1 MIDEKE
7 KTALAA
13 SVGADERQPFQPC
26 DTQIITTENAEI
38 NYPDEIFSKEY
49 EEISRQMQRMN
60 DPAYLHTVS
69 MNELYETVYQSR
81 PPVIDGLLYS
91 GTYLFA
97 GAPKVGKSFFMAQLA
112 YHISTGQKLWDY
124 DVRQGTVLYLA
135 LEDDYQRLQ
144 ERMSRMFGVE
154 GTDNLFFAVYAKQL
168 GAGLDEQ
175 LEKFI
180 REHPDTRLII
190 IDTLQKIRE
199 ISTDAYSYANDY
211 DIVGRM
217 KQFADR
223 YGICL
228 LLVHHTRKQQAG
240 DKFEM
245 ISGTTGLLGC
255 ADGAFLL
262 QKEKRTD
269 LSATLEIV
277 GRDQPDQKLHLT
289 RDTEKL
295 IWQLDH
301 AETEL
306 WKKPPDPLLD
316 KIAAVITEGNPVWSG
331 SATELV
337 TLLGEDIQPN
347 ILTRRLNV
355 KAGDLLNEYGIEYAM
370 KRTRT
375 GSSIMVALY
384 KNSAVAIEC
393 DGERWHSGEDAI
405 RADMERQTIL
415 ERLGWRFIRI
425 RGSEYYR
432 DTEQTMERVKD
443 ELSNYGIEPEET
455 TTVDEESQ
463 NDTDLLKRVRQR
475 AAMILE
481 NTTKVDN
488 GNNIM
493 TIEVALNPKALFQE
507 EAVPSVG
514 EQPNELEEEVK
525 EKATSEESEV
535 EQTSVAPEQQK
546 KDILELLQKHD
557 VPYIDKRQ
565 NAGALWIV
573 GGSELNAIVQEAKEY
588 GCNFVFA
595 KDGGKATKGKP
606 GWWTK

>member
-1 MIDEKE
+1 MNETKE
-7 KTALAA
+7 KTALVT
-13 SVGADERQPFQPC
+13 SVGADERQSVQNI
-26 DTQIITTENAEI
+26 TSIILTSGAEI
-38 NYPDEIFSKEY
+38 NDQFENS
-49 EEISRQMQRMN
+49 EENLEDMLRQMQRMS

-124 DVRQGTVLYLA
+124 EVHQGTVLYLA

-154 GTDNLFFAVYAKQL
+154 GTDALHFAVYAKQL

-190 IDTLQKIRE
+190 IDTLQKVRE
-199 ISTDAYSYANDY
+199 VGGDVYSYANDY

-217 KQFADR
+217 KQFADKH
-223 YGICL
+223 GVCL
-228 LLVHHTRKQQAG
+228 LLVHHTRKQQAE

-289 RDTEKL
+289 RDAERL

-301 AETEL
+301 AEAEL

-316 KIAAVITEGNPVWSG
+316 EIAAVITEDSPAWNG
-331 SATELV
+331 SATELAA
-337 TLLGEDIQPN
+337 LLQADMQPN

-355 KAGDLLNEYGIEYAM
+355 KAGELLNEYGIDYTV
-370 KRTRT
+370 KRTRN
-375 GSSIMVALY
+375 GS
-384 KNSAVAIEC
+384 
-393 DGERWHSGEDAI
+393 
-405 RADMERQTIL
+405 
-415 ERLGWRFIRI
+415 FIRLT
-425 RGSEYYR
+425 R
-432 DTEQTMERVKD
+432 
-443 ELSNYGIEPEET
+443 
-455 TTVDEESQ
+455 
-463 NDTDLLKRVRQR
+463 
-475 AAMILE
+475 
-481 NTTKVDN
+481 
-488 GNNIM
+488 
-493 TIEVALNPKALFQE
+493 KA
-507 EAVPSVG
+507 V
-514 EQPNELEEEVK
+514 
-525 EKATSEESEV
+525 
-535 EQTSVAPEQQK
+535 
-546 KDILELLQKHD
+546 
-557 VPYIDKRQ
+557 
-565 NAGALWIV
+565 
-573 GGSELNAIVQEAKEY
+573 
-588 GCNFVFA
+588 
-595 KDGGKATKGKP
+595 
-606 GWWTK
+606 